1 MQEGPAR
8 GVSIAGLVLAGG
20 RSERLGRPKQLLP
33 YQGTTFLE
41 WMVAEVCRSVWL
53 DQVVVVL
60 NPALAEW
67 AETRDW
73 GRATVAFARRPESGC
88 SASYRAGLDAV
99 AAKAG
104 AVMIILG
111 DQPGVSATVI
121 DRLASAWLERRVPVA
136 LVRYRGELGH
146 PLLFGREL
154 FGELA
159 ALRGDKAA
167 WKLVDRLL
175 GSALVVDVDAP
186 YPRDV
191 DTWADYQALLGES
204 L

>member
-1 MQEGPAR
+1 MGQ
-8 GVSIAGLVLAGG
+8 
-20 RSERLGRPKQLLP
+20 PKQLLP
-33 YQGTTFLE
+33 YRGRTLLE
-41 WMVAEVCRSVWL
+41 WVVAEICRAALL

-60 NPALAEW
+60 NRALASW
-67 AETRDW
+67 ARERDW
-73 GRATVAFARRPESGC
+73 GRASLAVSEQPGDGC

-99 AAKAG
+99 AARAE
-104 AVMIILG
+104 AVMVVLG
-111 DQPGVSATVI
+111 DQPGISATVI
-121 DRLASAWLERRVPVA
+121 DRLAAAWLERRAPLA

-191 DTWADYQALLGES
+191 DTWVDYQALLEES